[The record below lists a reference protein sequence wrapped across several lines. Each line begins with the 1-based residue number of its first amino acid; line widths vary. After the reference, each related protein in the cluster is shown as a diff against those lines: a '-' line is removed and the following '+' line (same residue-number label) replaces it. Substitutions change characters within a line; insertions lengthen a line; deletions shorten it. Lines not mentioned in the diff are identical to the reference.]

1 MEIIYY
7 PDENDFRAAA
17 DRDEPLLVLVSY
29 DGSRVIAC
37 QIDEAV
43 EHHILLKKAGFP
55 DTDID
60 KYFRLVVDREG
71 ADWTFVCPEN
81 YSSITRKDKKIEGFF
96 KDGMRIIPE
105 ALKQIGYDVPIEI
118 PKRYR
123 RQRGSPRG
131 QSPPKVTE
139 QNFQIFQAPQ
149 GGG

>member
-60 KYFRLVVDREG
+60 KYFRLVVDRGG
-71 ADWTFVCPEN
+71 ADWTFVCPES
-81 YSSITRKDKKIEGFF
+81 YSGITRKDKKIQGFF

-123 RQRGSPRG
+123 RHFDLMG
-131 QSPPKVTE
+131 E
-139 QNFQIFQAPQ
+139 
-149 GGG
+149 